1 MVKRAIALVAVAVAG
16 VSLVLVGCQSKEVT
30 SAKVYIQQDD
40 WEKATEQL
48 EMAVKLYPQDAEA
61 HFLLG
66 QAYAQRGDY
75 AGMRK
80 EFEASLAISPRF
92 EPRIKHE
99 IERHWVSY
107 FNNGVKKVNAGQLEA
122 AKKDF
127 QTCLVIDPAHIE
139 AYKNLGYTYVQL
151 DSLPRAIA
159 MYEKV
164 AELAPRDKDA
174 LRSLTSLY
182 MQAEEYPQVL
192 KTADRRLELDPG
204 DVDAIAS
211 KALAYDYM
219 GEGDKALGEYQ
230 KALERQP
237 ENTDLLFNLGRLHY
251 LRGNYS
257 EAVVQFEKVIEK
269 NPNDA
274 DAYVNVGNA
283 YLSIG
288 DQIRKRAVEE
298 EEKGKRFT
306 DKEIDAL
313 KKEIEKYHCGAIPYL
328 EKAVQLKPDN
338 ANAWYNLGVAYV
350 NCGRREDGEKAFD
363 RAAELRK

>member
-1 MVKRAIALVAVAVAG
+1 MLKRFIALMVLAG
-16 VSLVLVGCQSKEVT
+16 VGASLVLVGCQSKEVT

-40 WEKATEQL
+40 WAKATEQL

-66 QAYAQRGDY
+66 QAYAQRGDFE
-75 AGMRK
+75 GMRK
-80 EFEASLAISPRF
+80 EFDASLAISPRF

-127 QTCLVIDPAHIE
+127 ETCLVIDPQHLE

-164 AELAPRDKDA
+164 VELAPTDKDA

-182 MQAEEYPQVL
+182 MQAEEFPQVL
-192 KTADRRLELDPG
+192 KVADKRLALDPG
-204 DVDAIAS
+204 DVDALS
-211 KALAYDYM
+211 TKALAYDYM
-219 GEGDKALGEYQ
+219 GEGDKALAEYER
-230 KALERQP
+230 ALEQQP

-251 LRGNYS
+251 LRGEY
-257 EAVVQFEKVIEK
+257 EKAIEQFQKVIDK
-269 NPNDA
+269 NPEDA
-274 DAYVNVGNA
+274 DALVNVGNA

-306 DKEIDAL
+306 EKEIEAL

-328 EKAVQLKPDN
+328 EKAVQIKPDN
-338 ANAWYNLGVAYV
+338 ANAWNNLGVAYV

>member
-1 MVKRAIALVAVAVAG
+1 MRKRLIAVGVLVFLGA
-16 VSLVLVGCQSKEVT
+16 SLVLLGCQSKEVT

-40 WEKATEQL
+40 WAKATEQL
-48 EMAVKLYPQDAEA
+48 EMAVKIYPQDAEA

-66 QAYAQRGDY
+66 QAYAQRGDF

-80 EFEASLAISPRF
+80 EFDASLAISPRF
-92 EPRIKHE
+92 EPRIKHD

-107 FNNGVKKVNAGQLEA
+107 FNNGIKRVNAGQLAA
-122 AKKDF
+122 AKEDF
-127 QTCLVIDPAHIE
+127 LTCLVIDAKRTE

-151 DSLPRAIA
+151 DSLKRAIA

-164 AELAPRDKDA
+164 VELAPNDKDA
-174 LRSLTSLY
+174 YRSLTSLY

-192 KTADRRLELDPG
+192 RIADRRLELDPG

-219 GEGDKALGEYQ
+219 GEGDKALGEYEQ
-230 KALERQP
+230 ALQQQP
-237 ENTDLLFNLGRLHY
+237 DNPDLLFNLGRLHY
-251 LRGNYS
+251 LRGNY
-257 EAVVQFEKVIEK
+257 EKAIEQFEKVIEK
-269 NPNDA
+269 NPDDA
-274 DAYVNVGNA
+274 DALVNVGNA

-298 EEKGKRFT
+298 EEKGKRFNE
-306 DKEIDAL
+306 KEIEDL
-313 KKEIEKYHCGAIPYL
+313 KKQIEKYHCGAIPYL
-328 EKAVQLKPDN
+328 ERAVQLKPDN